1 MYLSNPKRIQKVL
14 FYLTRRPW
22 HIPFYWMYSVSES
35 SPLDV
40 SLPWW
45 SLPAIHYVDRKISRS
60 SHVFEYGSGGST
72 LFLGKRFARL
82 TSIEHDYEWALKVNH
97 KLTDHNFDKVEI
109 LRLEMNLTSVEEFE
123 QSEYLLSLRKNY
135 DLIVVDGE
143 DHFGPHSTWS
153 ARTSCFLRAENF
165 INKGGVI
172 LVDDSWRY
180 PEIRELSKAKEV
192 KILEG
197 IGPCRKGVT
206 STDLH
211 FY

>member
-14 FYLTRRPW
+14 FYLTRHPW
-22 HIPFYWMYSVSES
+22 HIPFYWMYSVRES

-40 SLPWW
+40 GLPWW
-45 SLPAIHYVDRKISRS
+45 SLPAIHFVDRKISRS

-72 LFLGKRFARL
+72 LFLGQRFSRL
-82 TSIEHDYEWALKVNH
+82 TSIEQDSEWALKVSQKLSDH
-97 KLTDHNFDKVEI
+97 KLNEVEI
-109 LRLEMNLTSVEEFE
+109 LQPEINLTSREDFDR
-123 QSEYLLSLRKNY
+123 SEYLLSLNKNH

-143 DHFGPHSTWS
+143 DHFGPDSTWS

-165 INKGGVI
+165 INQGGVI

-180 PEIRELSKAKEV
+180 PEIRKLSQAKEV